1 MPARPRLTKL
11 SIQGFKSIKAL
22 HGFAPG
28 PLTVL
33 IGANGAGKSNFISFF
48 RMLSH
53 VMSGNLQGHLT
64 QTGKAHSWLH
74 DGPAVT
80 PEIRSSFE
88 IQAEKGINE
97 YEFGLDYAATDRLYF
112 QFERV
117 RYLPTGVAAGAR
129 VALGQGH
136 EESLLKARAEKQEP
150 TPKAIYAMLQKF
162 VVYQF
167 HNTSF
172 TSRMRQSWSVDDGR
186 WLKEDAG
193 NLAAVLHRLKGN
205 VSSVAYYQRIVDT
218 LRQSLPFFD
227 DFQWEP
233 ENGNVL
239 LSWRERGTDCIFG
252 AHQASDGMLRFMALT
267 TLLLQPADA
276 LPDLLI
282 LDEPELGLHPHAIA
296 TIAGLIKAASQNVQ
310 VIVATQSA
318 QLLDAFEPQDVV
330 VVERHQRE
338 STFHRLDQAA
348 LQAWLGRYSLGE
360 LWDKNVLGGRPG

>member
-1 MPARPRLTKL
+1 MPARPRLARL
-11 SIQGFKSIKAL
+11 GLQGFKSIKAL
-22 HGFAPG
+22 KEFTPES
-28 PLTVL
+28 LTVL

-53 VMSGNLQGHLT
+53 VMAGNLQGHLT

-80 PEIRSSFE
+80 SEIRASFE
-88 IQAEKGINE
+88 IQAERGTNE
-97 YEFGLDYAATDRLYF
+97 YEFGLDYAANDRLYF
-112 QFERV
+112 QYERF
-117 RYLPTGVAAGAR
+117 RFLPAGITPGPR
-129 VALGQGH
+129 TALGSGH
-136 EESLLKARAEKQEP
+136 EESLLKASAEKQEP
-150 TPKAIYAMLQKF
+150 TPKAIYAMLRKF

-172 TSRMRQSWSVDDGR
+172 TSRMRQAWNINDGQ

-193 NLAAVLHRLKGN
+193 NLAAVLYRLKE
-205 VSSVAYYQRIVDT
+205 AADTAEYYKRIVDT
-218 LRQSLPFFD
+218 LHQSLPFFE
-227 DFQWEP
+227 DFQLYP
-233 ENGNVL
+233 ENGDII
-239 LSWRERGTDCIFG
+239 LSWRERGTDCVFS

-267 TLLLQPADA
+267 TLLLQPAHA

-296 TIAGLIKAASQNVQ
+296 TIAGLIKAASQNIQ

-318 QLLDAFEPQDVV
+318 PLLDAFEPRDVV
-330 VVERHQRE
+330 VVERHGRE
-338 STFHRLDQAA
+338 SAFQRLDPNA
-348 LQAWLGRYSLGE
+348 LQSWLDRYSLGE